1 MRLCFSFLEFA
12 FFSKYAKIMLQA
24 HPVAFFYLLY
34 VNVRFPLAFLF
45 IPLAS
50 HFTPFRF
57 PFIMFLLPSNV
68 IRDLF
73 FNVSYTSQE

>member
-45 IPLAS
+45 IPY
-50 HFTPFRF
+50 PV
-57 PFIMFLLPSNV
+57 LLP
-68 IRDLF
+68 LYH
-73 FNVSYTSQE
+73 VSSSFQRHP